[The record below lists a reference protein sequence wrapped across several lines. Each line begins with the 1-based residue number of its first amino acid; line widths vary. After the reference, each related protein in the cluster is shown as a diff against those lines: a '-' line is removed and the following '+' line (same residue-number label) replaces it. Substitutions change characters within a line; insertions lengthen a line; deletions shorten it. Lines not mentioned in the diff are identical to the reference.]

1 MVDFAEAVLNSHL
14 RGRPHQFNL
23 DKRRSAERSV
33 YVRGFPKYSTIKDD
47 LQSFFERFGKVKS
60 IWLPGSYVS
69 ETLVIRVH
77 S

>member
-1 MVDFAEAVLNSHL
+1 MNSHL

-33 YVRGFPKYSTIKDD
+33 YVRGFPKHTTIKDD
-47 LQSFFERFGKVKS
+47 LQALFERFGKVKN

-69 ETLVIRVH
+69 GLPVIREQ